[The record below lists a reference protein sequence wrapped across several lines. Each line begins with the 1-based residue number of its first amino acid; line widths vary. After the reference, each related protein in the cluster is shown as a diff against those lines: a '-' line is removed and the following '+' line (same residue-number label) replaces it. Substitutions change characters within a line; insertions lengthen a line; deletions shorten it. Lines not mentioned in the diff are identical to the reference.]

1 MEKVPETKEKKG
13 DTGSAKLV
21 KSRRSEGVIKRNED
35 GTTSIVYPDSDE
47 DDEDVQVP
55 TEVGEATPVVKGSP
69 SKEKSDG
76 RITGEGVSTDYTK
89 YSTYI
94 RNRSSMARKDNGQIW
109 RRLRQNDVG

>member
-1 MEKVPETKEKKG
+1 MKEKKG
-13 DTGSAKLV
+13 DTGSTKLV

-47 DDEDVQVP
+47 DDEDVQVW
-55 TEVGEATPVVKGSP
+55 TEVGEATPVVKGST

-76 RITGEGVSTDYTK
+76 RITGEGISTDYTK

-94 RNRSSMARKDNGQIW
+94 NNRSSMARKTSGHIW